1 MKISC
6 SIILLLILISTGCA
20 KPPAELWETG
30 KLGDSRSTTG
40 PFVRVQSSYGDMVQ
54 AEVMV
59 LKWIEAGQS
68 DAPFDRRMTPF
79 DIPISDQSLDIQFRS
94 PSKGPSLKVLYVDAS
109 GKMVDY
115 VQSTQVCIIS
125 DTQSAVSLRDC
136 KVGLR

>member
-6 SIILLLILISTGCA
+6 SIAALFLLMSAGCA

-30 KLGDSRSTTG
+30 NSENGRTVTG

-54 AEVMV
+54 AEAMV
-59 LKWIEAGQS
+59 LSWVEEGRREP
-68 DAPFDRRMTPF
+68 PFERRMTPF
-79 DIPISDQSLDIQFRS
+79 DIPISGQAMEIQFRS
-94 PSKGPSLKVLYVDAS
+94 PNKGPSLKVLYVDAS

-115 VQSTQVCIIS
+115 VQSTQVCIIA
-125 DTQSAVSLRDC
+125 QSEVTLRDC